1 MKNEQKIKD
10 CWDKL
15 VLEYDLKNNQKWFWS
30 NPVVWASEIEQR
42 VSDCRRILDVGCGAG
57 ALSIPLSTNFD
68 VTSLDFSLNMLLQLK
83 TRRDE
88 LESEAAVEMINADTH
103 NIPFKDDSFDA
114 VICRYAIWPLSDPQ
128 CAIEEIARVCRKKVV
143 IIEGDW
149 YKNNGK
155 PTMRQKIFGKPF
167 YKLYN
172 YYYRV
177 TTGRNPNK
185 HFKEMREYHQSS
197 TSAEKITNWLDE
209 CGVAI
214 KEVDY
219 SIKERI
225 LTKKSRA
232 LQWIT
237 GYNEGTF
244 ILTGEKDAD
253 DTR

>member
-1 MKNEQKIKD
+1 M
-10 CWDKL
+10 
-15 VLEYDLKNNQKWFWS
+15 EYDLKNNQKWFWS
-30 NPVVWASEIEQR
+30 NPAVWASEIEQR
-42 VSDCRRILDVGCGAG
+42 VSGCRRILDVGCGAG
-57 ALSIPLSTNFD
+57 ALSIPLSANFD
-68 VTSLDFSLNMLLQLK
+68 VTSLNFSLNMLLQLK

-88 LESEAAVEMINADTH
+88 LESVVEMINADTH
-103 NIPFKDDSFDA
+103 HIPFKDDSFDA

-128 CAIEEIARVCRKKVV
+128 GAIEEIARVCRKKVV

-155 PTMRQKIFGKPF
+155 PTMRQQIVGKPF

-185 HFKEMREYHQSS
+185 HFKEMRQYHQSS

-214 KEVDY
+214 KELDY

-244 ILTGEKDAD
+244 ILTGEKA
-253 DTR
+253 